1 MTYASSPFEFAPTVR
16 DDLFADRIQ
25 ETQRLITNFRSG
37 VNAILILPRRMGK
50 TSLVIKV
57 RFLAAS
63 DSLRIATL
71 DIFGCRSPADFLTAN
86 AAAVIKEA
94 LLERDMILLPA
105 RGTVLLA
112 DPILKLWLQRRV
124 WPAG

>member
-1 MTYASSPFEFAPTVR
+1 MTYASSPFEFSPTVR

-25 ETQRLITNFRSG
+25 ETQRLITNFRLG
-37 VNAILILPRRMGK
+37 VNTILISPRRMGK
-50 TSLVIKV
+50 TSLVIKAQS
-57 RFLAAS
+57 LATS
-63 DSLRIATL
+63 DTLRIASM
-71 DIFGCRSPADFLTAN
+71 DIFGCRSPADFLTAY

-105 RGTVLLA
+105 RGIVLLA

>member
-1 MTYASSPFEFAPTVR
+1 
-16 DDLFADRIQ
+16 
-25 ETQRLITNFRSG
+25 
-37 VNAILILPRRMGK
+37 MGK

-57 RFLAAS
+57 RSLAAS

-71 DIFGCRSPADFLTAN
+71 DIFGCRSPADFLTAY

-105 RGTVLLA
+105 RGIVLLA